1 MKIRRSV
8 SHREFSLRSAGWFTV
23 LKPDAWFPALRLPGR
38 SGDRS
43 SQPVERIAVDHAD
56 SRATTNSPQTMTPT
70 TKNRRLM
77 RPALIV
83 LTAMMVTSGLLWW
96 IMHP

>member
-1 MKIRRSV
+1 MMSRRSV
-8 SHREFSLRSAGWFTV
+8 THREFSVRTAGWFTV
-23 LKPDAWFPALRLPGR
+23 LKPDGWFPAFRLRSR
-38 SGDRS
+38 FRDRRGQS
-43 SQPVERIAVDHAD
+43 VEATGANHAD
-56 SRATTNSPQTMTPT
+56 SRETAKPPQIIIPT
-70 TKNRRLM
+70 TKDRRVM

>member
-1 MKIRRSV
+1 MKRRRS
-8 SHREFSLRSAGWFTV
+8 STHREFSVRSAGWFTV

-38 SGDRS
+38 FRDRS
-43 SQPVERIAVDHAD
+43 SHSVETTLVDHAD
-56 SRATTNSPQTMTPT
+56 IRQTTTSPQIMIPS
-70 TKNRRLM
+70 TKDRRLM
-77 RPALIV
+77 RPALIF